1 VELGALGRTYDV
13 SRSVAEVRVTV
24 MNRLV
29 ILVPTRNRPALAQ
42 RAVESILEADP
53 PNVVVMLSDNSTGA
67 AHVDS
72 LTRFVAQR
80 GDPRIQLRRPPKA
93 MPMTAHWNWALNE
106 GIRCETVSHITV
118 LTDRMMFKAGSLNT
132 LLRLVERYPEK
143 IITYD
148 HDRVVD
154 HRVPITVELNPWSDE
169 TLMLTAK
176 RLLSLSAKCTFPS
189 SLPRLL
195 NSIVPRSFLEN
206 NIKAYGSI
214 VGSLC
219 PDYSFCYRALALI
232 DDIVYWDR
240 APIFHYAL
248 GESNGESVSRGVVTE
263 ASSDFMSTAPG
274 TLFRAAPCPSVRT
287 VGNAMM
293 HEYCVISGTSS
304 GKEFPPVDIAMYT
317 QMLRK
322 EIDLMENRSVAIEMH
337 RALSEWYTSVGQSQE
352 SQQAV
357 ARRGGVVRRI
367 ARQMRIGVLAL
378 RIRRLFTWSWPR
390 IKQDNADPIFASLE
404 EALEYASST
413 NGERVSPHRLTI
425 YH

>member
-1 VELGALGRTYDV
+1 
-13 SRSVAEVRVTV
+13 VT
-24 MNRLV
+24 NRLL
-29 ILVPTRNRPALAQ
+29 ILVPTRNRPVLAQ
-42 RAVESILEADP
+42 RAVDSILEADP

-67 AHVDS
+67 THVDN
-72 LTRFVAQR
+72 LTRFVARR
-80 GDPRIQLRRPPKA
+80 GDQRIQLRRPPEP

-106 GIRCETVSHITV
+106 GIKCKTVSHVSV
-118 LTDRMMFKAGSLNT
+118 LTDRMMFKAGSINA
-132 LLRLVERYPEK
+132 LLRLVELYPEK

-154 HRVPITVELNPWSDE
+154 HRDPITVELNPWSDE
-169 TLMLTAK
+169 TLVLTAK

-189 SLPRLL
+189 SLPRML
-195 NSIVPRSFLEN
+195 NSIVPRSFLED

-219 PDYSFCYRALALI
+219 PDYSFCYRALALV

-248 GESNGESVSRGVVTE
+248 GESNGESVSRGVATE
-263 ASSDFMSTAPG
+263 ASSDFMSTAQG
-274 TLFRAAPCPSVRT
+274 AIFSAAPCPSVQT

-293 HEYCVISGTSS
+293 HEYCVVSSTSS
-304 GKEFPPVDIAMYT
+304 GKKFPPVDIAMYT
-317 QMLRK
+317 QMLGK
-322 EIDLMENRSVAIEMH
+322 EIEMMENRSVATEMH
-337 RALSEWYTSVGQSQE
+337 HALSEWYTSVGQSQA

-378 RIRRLFTWSWPR
+378 RIRQLFTRSWPL
-390 IKQDNADPIFASLE
+390 IKQDNANPIFTSLE
-404 EALEYASST
+404 EALKYASST
-413 NGERVSPHRLTI
+413 NGERASPQRLTI